1 MKKFSD
7 LYEKKVNVAQRKKMA
22 RRMSKLQKS
31 SAFQMKK
38 QRAALRTRD
47 AAKLSV
53 IAKKKVTQMYRDK
66 FYKNYKDMSL
76 QQRVQ
81 ADAKIQQKYGAVI
94 AKKAQRALPK
104 LKSAEKARIK
114 AARAAMKDDD

>member
-7 LYEKKVNVAQRKKMA
+7 LYEKKVSVAQRRKLGRRMA
-22 RRMSKLQKS
+22 RLQKS
-31 SAFQMKK
+31 VAFQLKK
-38 QRAALRTRD
+38 KRKALRMRD
-47 AAKLSV
+47 PAKLIQ
-53 IAKKKVTQMYRDK
+53 IARKKVTQVFRDK
-66 FYKNYKDMSL
+66 FFKNYKDMSL